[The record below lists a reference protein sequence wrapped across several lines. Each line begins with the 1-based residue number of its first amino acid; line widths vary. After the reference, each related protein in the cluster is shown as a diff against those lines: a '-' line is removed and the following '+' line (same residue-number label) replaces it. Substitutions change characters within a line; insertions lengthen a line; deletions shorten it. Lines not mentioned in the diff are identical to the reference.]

1 MAFGEDSRQIS
12 WPSRGTAFAGTILS
26 RKGNAAMPITETII
40 PASVVTPTARG
51 VYSDQGPDPYEAAQ
65 GREQDLS
72 FADFLDI
79 INPLQH
85 IPIINTIYRE
95 MTGDTISPVAR
106 MIGGGL
112 FGGPIGLMASAFNN
126 AVESQTGGDIGAN
139 LLAAV
144 TGQDLNA
151 TAASSTQLAAAPVVG
166 EGAAPVAQAAP
177 AAVVPT
183 IAAAAETAPQGLVP
197 VTAEQAAASPQVA
210 SAAEALVMPAASG
223 SQLAMQQ
230 ALAAAQQTIYG
241 APRSAPITPAV
252 MERVEAARRPAS
264 APAVASA
271 APSREAPTLIAQAV
285 PATASATTPAPAQVS
300 DAMMKA
306 LDKYDAMVKARK
318 SPGSVNA
325 VS

>member
-1 MAFGEDSRQIS
+1 
-12 WPSRGTAFAGTILS
+12 
-26 RKGNAAMPITETII
+26 MPITEGII
-40 PASVVTPTARG
+40 PASVVTPTGRG
-51 VYSDQGPDPYEAAQ
+51 VYGDQGPDPYEAAQ
-65 GREQDLS
+65 GQQQDLS

-95 MTGDTISPVAR
+95 ITGDTISPLAR
-106 MIGGGL
+106 MVGGGL

-151 TAASSTQLAAAPVVG
+151 TAASSSQLAAAPV
-166 EGAAPVAQAAP
+166 AAE
-177 AAVVPT
+177 AAVATAVVPTTGPMAVPT
-183 IAAAAETAPQGLVP
+183 IAAASDATPQGMVP
-197 VTAEQAAASPQVA
+197 VAAEQAALAPQMA
-210 SAAEALVMPAASG
+210 SAADSLAMPGASG

-252 MERVEAARRPAS
+252 MERAEAVRRPTG
-264 APAVASA
+264 APTVASA
-271 APSREAPTLIAQAV
+271 MPSREAPTLIAQAV
-285 PATASATTPAPAQVS
+285 PATANANAAAPAQVS
-300 DAMMKA
+300 DAMLKA

-318 SPGSVNA
+318 SNSTVNA

>member
-1 MAFGEDSRQIS
+1 
-12 WPSRGTAFAGTILS
+12 
-26 RKGNAAMPITETII
+26 MPITETII

-51 VYSDQGPDPYEAAQ
+51 VYGDQGPDPYESAQ
-65 GREQDLS
+65 GQEQELS

-85 IPIINTIYRE
+85 IPILNTIYRE
-95 MTGDTISPVAR
+95 VTGDTISPVAR

-144 TGQDLNA
+144 TGQDLTA
-151 TAASSTQLAAAPVVG
+151 TAASSSQLAAAPAVG
-166 EGAAPVAQAAP
+166 ESAAP
-177 AAVVPT
+177 ASAVPT
-183 IAAAAETAPQGLVP
+183 IAAATEAAPQGMVP
-197 VTAEQAAASPQVA
+197 VTAEQAAIAPQVA
-210 SAAEALVMPAASG
+210 SAAETLAMPAASG
-223 SQLAMQQ
+223 SQLALQQ

-252 MERVEAARRPAS
+252 MERVEAARRPTS
-264 APAVASA
+264 TPTVASA
-271 APSREAPTLIAQAV
+271 VPSREAPTLIAQAV
-285 PATASATTPAPAQVS
+285 PATPNAATPAPAQVS